1 MKGALCAKW
10 PPPVDKLALGQWKKG
25 DSGKG
30 GGGVAKKAQGDCHS
44 DD

>member
-1 MKGALCAKW
+1 MKGALCTKW
-10 PPPVDKLALGQWKKG
+10 PPPVSKAGTGTAEKG

-30 GGGVAKKAQGDCHS
+30 GGRVAKKAQGDCHS